1 MYQYLWQGNGSLEY
15 SQKHARRC
23 FHNRVWTPKNVKN
36 IRGRDSR
43 WTKMT
48 KYSNPAKQTHT
59 HTGLVL
65 RIEAGSIWFQHGCSI
80 WSPSWGRK
88 SAKPPEFETVGMEA
102 QYSRYNQGDQPRLP
116 PSCWRRSKRLS
127 APLCVVEGFTHTHT
141 PQPGADLPESSMQ
154 DHTCRENQYSN
165 TRNFIC
171 VKKSAMISY
180 AKDIW

>member
-1 MYQYLWQGNGSLEY
+1 MKVEVLQFYICSDVP
-15 SQKHARRC
+15 H
-23 FHNRVWTPKNVKN
+23 
-36 IRGRDSR
+36 
-43 WTKMT
+43 
-48 KYSNPAKQTHT
+48 THT
-59 HTGLVL
+59 HTRAHTHRTGF
-65 RIEAGSIWFQHGCSI
+65 ENWSWFQHGCSV

-141 PQPGADLPESSMQ
+141 PQPGADLPKSSMQ

-165 TRNFIC
+165 TRNF
-171 VKKSAMISY
+171 VYVWKSQLWSAMQN
-180 AKDIW
+180 WHLVTW